1 MHRTASF
8 LLLILAWPVA
18 GVVAQR
24 TIPLDLQRMVQ
35 LSGVIVHGRVVATE
49 TGVDRRTG
57 APATWTTVEVVED
70 LYGAAGSTVRFKQY
84 GGTADGYVFRL
95 AEMPRFETGSE
106 VVLLLS
112 PPSSQTG
119 FQSPVGMGQ
128 GVFRVASRTGGK
140 RVTPM
145 TRTPNLMKSSGR
157 PMPSADGSGTYDLEQ
172 FKSAVRAIVREVKP

>member
-1 MHRTASF
+1 MRRTASI

-18 GVVAQR
+18 SAVAQR
-24 TIPLDLQRMVQ
+24 TVPLDLQRMVR
-35 LSGVIVHGRVVATE
+35 LSGVIVHGRVIATE
-49 TGVDRRTG
+49 TGVDQRTG
-57 APATWTTVEVVED
+57 APATWTTIEVYED

-84 GGTADGYVFRL
+84 GGKADGYEFRL

-106 VVLLLS
+106 VVVLLS
-112 PPSSQTG
+112 PPSPQTG

-128 GVFRVASRTGGK
+128 GVFRIASRAAGK

-145 TRTPNLMKSSGR
+145 TRTPNLMKSTVH
-157 PMPSADGSGTYDLEQ
+157 PMPSTDGTGAFDLEQ